1 MGLSSSQARLLSI
14 TARLTDNEYK
24 SQRITNAKMQLSNL
38 GFEAQKDYSDALQAQ
53 KLEYTN
59 FNSAST
65 LTREDLTPA
74 IIYNYQ
80 PYKNQYAL
88 INTGNQILV
97 SRTDAVNFE
106 ETNNLAEFLD
116 RYGLLEDVSY
126 TTMEVN
132 PEYRNYLNAVI
143 EWQASEPNMED
154 PEYWIV
160 NQSTEETELYDIFK
174 EASASCFRNAVMYGS
189 THCYLHVL
197 AHMLDLSVDE
207 SGNPI
212 PGTYPKTYTTST
224 GTEFSFESTN
234 ITGSAIHSANQSYSM
249 MPVSDAVNN
258 GYEGTTLFAYDRLPE
273 GASDNLIAT
282 LEAEGYDP
290 ADIEEVIKLLGPD
303 YIQTGS
309 ATDAQKLISNYYIDD
324 TGAVKLKTLKQKVI
338 DLFYVVEHYNDLGI
352 DYNHILKPILYSFE
366 DDLKYVLSTTKE
378 FDEIKYNED
387 YGQWLLREPKE
398 VEQYTEVTKTEI
410 EVNDKDKS
418 QWYTNLWYRMNG
430 YDDPAKIQ
438 IKERTNDLDEV
449 SYYNALDILGHEKN
463 TFTKNYVILDS
474 KLVNSKEWLYDAL
487 KEGII
492 TMERINYS
500 NSSKT
505 RELGWESII
514 YTNATD
520 IVETENKEKIARA
533 EVKYET
539 EMEVI
544 NTKDKKL
551 QMELRQ
557 LDSEHNALLTEY
569 ESVKAAM
576 DKNIDR
582 SFKAFQG

>member
-449 SYYNALDILGHEKN
+449 SYYNALDFLGHEKN